1 MEQVEMPERLSE
13 RVIARARK
21 IAAGREVM
29 VTDADVPSL
38 HIRIHPSGYASF
50 VFRYRQRGRVYK
62 TTLGRVGNLT
72 LTDARKTAK
81 IYAGR
86 IADGRDPIAEKIA
99 EDRRHSD
106 ALDAAR
112 RAKAENAS
120 TGQFTAGTMIR
131 KWAAGRKDDRRSP
144 RYVVGIRNALERT
157 LASVLDLPARDLGK
171 DRIQDLIEAAEK
183 ERGPAAARQALMALR
198 LAFKRALKD
207 GRLETN
213 PCIALEAPRLEAR
226 TRTLAGR
233 EIRRIWR
240 ATGALPSPAGNYIRF
255 LLATG
260 VRRNEALEARW
271 LEIEGDRWTIPKERM
286 KAGREFIVPLT
297 NAARAALPARGDSDF
312 IFSNGV
318 RPIGGL
324 GRVKAKLDALVEAD
338 GGGPLVTWV
347 FHDIRRTLASW
358 LAENGVDYVIAD
370 LCLAHLP
377 PLNRV
382 GLIYQRS
389 YKLAER
395 RQALEL
401 WGAFLDPESATAP
414 ALRLVS
420 ST

>member
-1 MEQVEMPERLSE
+1 MPERLSE
-13 RVIARARK
+13 RTIARLRK
-21 IAAGREVM
+21 NGAGREVM

-38 HIRIHPSGYASF
+38 HIRIHPSGFVSF
-50 VFRYRQRGRVYK
+50 VFRYRQRGRVFK

-72 LTDARKTAK
+72 LDDARQTARA
-81 IYAGR
+81 YVGR
-86 IADGRDPIAEKIA
+86 IALGFNPIAEKIA
-99 EDRRHSD
+99 EDRRHAD
-106 ALDAAR
+106 ALDAVR

-120 TGQFTAGTMIR
+120 SGEFTAGTMIG
-131 KWAAGRKDDRRSP
+131 KWAASRKDDRRSP
-144 RYVVGIRNALERT
+144 RYVAGVRNTLERT
-157 LASVLDLPARDLGK
+157 LAPVLDLPARDLGK
-171 DRIQDLIEAAEK
+171 DRIHDLIEAAEK
-183 ERGPAAARQALMALR
+183 ERGPAAAAQALMALS
-198 LAFKRALKD
+198 LAFKHAIKN
-207 GRLETN
+207 GWLEIN
-213 PCIALEAPRLEAR
+213 PCVALEAPKLKAR

-233 EIRRIWR
+233 EIQRIWR
-240 ATGALPSPAGNYIRF
+240 AAGALPSPAANYIRF

-271 LEIEGDRWTIPKERM
+271 CEIEGDRWAIPKERM

-297 NAARAALPARGDSDF
+297 NAARATLPARADSDF
-312 IFSNGV
+312 IFSNGA

-338 GGGPLVTWV
+338 GAGPLVAWV
-347 FHDIRRTLASW
+347 LHDIRRTLASW

-377 PLNRV
+377 PLSRV

-401 WGAFLDPESATAP
+401 WGAFLDPQSTTVP
-414 ALRLVS
+414 TLRLVS